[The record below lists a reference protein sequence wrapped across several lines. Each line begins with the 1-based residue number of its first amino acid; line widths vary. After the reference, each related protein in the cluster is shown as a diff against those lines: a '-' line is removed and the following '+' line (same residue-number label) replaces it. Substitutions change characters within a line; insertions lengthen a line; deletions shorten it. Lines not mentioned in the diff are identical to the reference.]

1 MSGSPNVYQV
11 SRKKMLLFVLLGV
24 ALVALNVGLVVQ
36 NRTLKAAAGNGGG
49 GRALVLPPGKSVPA
63 LSGLDS
69 EGRQLVFD
77 YGSDQ
82 RKTLLFVFSPRCP
95 YCTKNMPNW
104 NALTLGLDEK
114 EFRVVAVSTVPEG
127 VKEYVEKNGF
137 KNVPVITTPDP
148 KDKVAY
154 EMNVTPQTVL
164 IGADGTVEKVW
175 TGLIQ
180 GAERE
185 DIEKLFGVSL
195 PAPPPAE
202 PHAAQAAEKGTVKV
216 S

>member
-1 MSGSPNVYQV
+1 
-11 SRKKMLLFVLLGV
+11 MLLFVLLGV

-49 GRALVLPPGKSVPA
+49 GRAIVLPPGKSVPA

-202 PHAAQAAEKGTVKV
+202 PHAAQAAEKGTVKG

>member
-11 SRKKMLLFVLLGV
+11 SRRKMLLLVLLGV
-24 ALVALNVGLVVQ
+24 VLVTLNVGLVVQ
-36 NRTLKAAAGNGGG
+36 NRRLKASAGNAGGA
-49 GRALVLPPGKSVPA
+49 RAIVLPPGKSVPA

-77 YGSDQ
+77 YGSDP
-82 RKTLLFVFSPRCP
+82 RKTLLLVFSPRCP

-114 EFRVVAVSTVPEG
+114 EFRVVAVSTIPEG
-127 VKEYVEKNGF
+127 VKEYAERHGL

-185 DIEKLFGVSL
+185 DVEKQFGVSL
-195 PAPPPAE
+195 PPAPPAE
-202 PHAAQAAEKGTVKV
+202 PSTAHAEEKGAVKG

>member
-1 MSGSPNVYQV
+1 MSGSPTVYQV
-11 SRKKMLLFVLLGV
+11 SRRKMLLFVLLAA

-49 GRALVLPPGKSVPA
+49 GRAIVLPPGKSVPA

-69 EGRQLVFD
+69 EGRQLMFD
-77 YGSDQ
+77 YGSDP
-82 RKTLLFVFSPRCP
+82 RKTLLLVFSPRCP

-114 EFRVVAVSTVPEG
+114 EFRVVAVSIVPEG
-127 VKEYVEKNGF
+127 VKEYAEKNGL
-137 KNVPVITTPDP
+137 NHVPVITTPDP

-154 EMNVTPQTVL
+154 EMNVTPQTIL
-164 IGADGTVEKVW
+164 IGPDGTVEKVW

-185 DIEKLFGVSL
+185 DIEKQFGVSL
-195 PAPPPAE
+195 PPPPPAE
-202 PHAAQAAEKGTVKV
+202 PHAAQAAEKGTVKG

>member
-1 MSGSPNVYQV
+1 MSGSPSVYHV
-11 SRKKMLLFVLLGV
+11 SRRKLLLFVLLGA

-36 NRTLKAAAGNGGG
+36 NRALKAAGNAGGS
-49 GRALVLPPGKSVPA
+49 RAIVLPPGKSVPA

-77 YGSDQ
+77 YGSDS
-82 RKTLLFVFSPRCP
+82 RRTLLLVFNPNCP

-104 NALTLGLDEK
+104 NAITLGLSDK
-114 EFRVVAVSTVPEG
+114 EFRVVAVSTVPDG
-127 VKEYVEKNGF
+127 AKEYAEKHGLQ
-137 KNVPVITTPDP
+137 NVPVITTPDP
-148 KDKVAY
+148 KGRVAY

-180 GAERE
+180 GAERDE
-185 DIEKLFGVSL
+185 IEKQFGVPL
-195 PAPPPAE
+195 PAL
-202 PHAAQAAEKGTVKV
+202 AAR
-216 S
+216 

>member
-11 SRKKMLLFVLLGV
+11 SRRKILLFVLLGAV
-24 ALVALNVGLVVQ
+24 LVALNVGLIVQ
-36 NRTLKAAAGNGGG
+36 NRTLKAAAGSGGG
-49 GRALVLPPGKSVPA
+49 SRAIVLPPGKSVPA

-77 YGSDQ
+77 YGSDP
-82 RKTLLFVFSPRCP
+82 RKTLLLVFSPRCA

-104 NALTLGLDEK
+104 NALTLGLDGK
-114 EFRVVAVSTVPEG
+114 QFRVVAVSTMSEG
-127 VKEYVEKNGF
+127 VKEYVEKHGF

-154 EMNVTPQTVL
+154 EMNITPQTVL

-185 DIEKLFGVSL
+185 DIEKQFGVSL
-195 PAPPPAE
+195 PPSPPTE
-202 PHAAQAAEKGTVKV
+202 PRTADAAEKGTVKG

>member
-1 MSGSPNVYQV
+1 MF
-11 SRKKMLLFVLLGV
+11 LFVLLGA

-36 NRTLKAAAGNGGG
+36 NRTLKAAAGGGG
-49 GRALVLPPGKSVPA
+49 ARAIVLPAGKSVPA

-77 YGSDQ
+77 YGSDP
-82 RKTLLFVFSPRCP
+82 RKTLLLVFSPRCP

-104 NALTLGLDEK
+104 NALTLGLNEK

-127 VKEYVEKNGF
+127 VKEYAEKHGLN
-137 KNVPVITTPDP
+137 NIPVITTPDP

-164 IGADGTVEKVW
+164 IGSDGTVEKVW

-180 GAERE
+180 GAERD
-185 DIEKLFGVSL
+185 DIQKQLGVSL
-195 PAPPPAE
+195 PAL
-202 PHAAQAAEKGTVKV
+202 AAR
-216 S
+216 

>member
-1 MSGSPNVYQV
+1 MSGSTVVYQV
-11 SRKKMLLFVLLGV
+11 SRRKMLLFVLLGA

-36 NRTLKAAAGNGGG
+36 NRTLKAAAGNAGG
-49 GRALVLPPGKSVPA
+49 GRAIVLPPGKSVPA

-77 YGSDQ
+77 YGSDR
-82 RKTLLFVFSPRCP
+82 RKTLLLVFSPRCP

-104 NALTLGLDEK
+104 NALALGLSDK

-127 VKEYVEKNGF
+127 VQEYVEKHGLN
-137 KNVPVITTPDP
+137 NVPVITTPDP

-185 DIEKLFGVSL
+185 EIEKQFGVAL
-195 PAPPPAE
+195 PAL
-202 PHAAQAAEKGTVKV
+202 AAAR
-216 S
+216 

>member
-1 MSGSPNVYQV
+1 MF
-11 SRKKMLLFVLLGV
+11 LFVLLGA

-36 NRTLKAAAGNGGG
+36 NRTLKAAAAGGG
-49 GRALVLPPGKSVPA
+49 GSRAIVLPPGKSVPA
-63 LSGLDS
+63 LAGLDS

-77 YGSDQ
+77 YGSDP
-82 RKTLLFVFSPRCP
+82 RKTLLLVFSPRCP

-114 EFRVVAVSTVPEG
+114 EFRVVAVSTVPDG
-127 VKEYVEKNGF
+127 VKEYAEKHGLN
-137 KNVPVITTPDP
+137 NIPVITTPDP

-164 IGADGTVEKVW
+164 IGPDGTVEKVW

-180 GAERE
+180 GAERD
-185 DIEKLFGVSL
+185 DIQKYLGVSL
-195 PAPPPAE
+195 PAL
-202 PHAAQAAEKGTVKV
+202 AAR
-216 S
+216 

>member
-11 SRKKMLLFVLLGV
+11 SGRKMLLLVLLGAV
-24 ALVALNVGLVVQ
+24 LVSLNVGLVVQ
-36 NRTLKAAAGNGGG
+36 NRRLKAAAGNAGGA
-49 GRALVLPPGKSVPA
+49 RAIVLPPGKSVPA

-77 YGSDQ
+77 YGNDP
-82 RKTLLFVFSPRCP
+82 RKTLLLVFSPRCP

-104 NALTLGLDEK
+104 NALTLGLNDK
-114 EFRVVAVSTVPEG
+114 EFRVVAVSTIPDG
-127 VKEYVEKNGF
+127 VKEYAERHGLR
-137 KNVPVITTPDP
+137 NVPVITTPDP

-180 GAERE
+180 GAER
-185 DIEKLFGVSL
+185 DDVEKQFGISL
-195 PAPPPAE
+195 PPPPPAE
-202 PHAAQAAEKGTVKV
+202 PSTARAAEKGAVKG